1 MLQKHKTW
9 QGLQI
14 SCLKHCILLKE
25 VLEILYFAFIPSLR
39 FFLCSLTTHYE
50 NIPEI
55 MNCLFIM
62 LWLKYISHY
71 VGRNETDEEK
81 RTCTDLF
88 LAGGLNN
95 INFRAFHL
103 PPPSQLCAPSIL
115 SAVKWVS
122 F

>member
-1 MLQKHKTW
+1 MTRLADKLFETLHAVAGSAGDPLFCIHSFSSLQ
-9 QGLQI
+9 
-14 SCLKHCILLKE
+14 
-25 VLEILYFAFIPSLR
+25 
-39 FFLCSLTTHYE
+39 FFLCSLTTHYG
-50 NIPEI
+50 NIPET

-71 VGRNETDEEK
+71 VGKNETDEEK
-81 RTCTDLF
+81 RTCADLF

-95 INFRAFHL
+95 INFRVFHL
-103 PPPSQLCAPSIL
+103 PPPPQLCAPSIL

>member
-1 MLQKHKTW
+1 MTRLADKLVETPHLFEGSAGDPLFCIHSFSSLQ
-9 QGLQI
+9 
-14 SCLKHCILLKE
+14 
-25 VLEILYFAFIPSLR
+25 
-39 FFLCSLTTHYE
+39 FFLGSLTTQYE
-50 NIPEI
+50 NIPET

-81 RTCTDLF
+81 RTCPDLF

-95 INFRAFHL
+95 INFRAFLL
-103 PPPSQLCAPSIL
+103 PPPPQLCAPSIL